1 MQQIINAITDTRL
14 YYLGNSEKVEENMA
28 SLVFENK
35 IDGKMTV
42 IESI

>member
-1 MQQIINAITDTRL
+1 MQQRSKAITDTWFN
-14 YYLGNSEKVEENMA
+14 YFGNLEKVEENMA
-28 SLVFENK
+28 SLVFANK

>member
-1 MQQIINAITDTRL
+1 MQQILNAITDTRF
-14 YYLGNSEKVEENMA
+14 YYVGNSEKVEENMA